1 MKNHNKPKKPEKKKV
16 DDELLKKIYQDLSEK
31 MKERLSTKVTIVGK
45 GDGAGKIE
53 IEFYN
58 NEDLE
63 RLMDMMGEK

>member
-1 MKNHNKPKKPEKKKV
+1 M
-16 DDELLKKIYQDLSEK
+16 KKIYQDLSEK